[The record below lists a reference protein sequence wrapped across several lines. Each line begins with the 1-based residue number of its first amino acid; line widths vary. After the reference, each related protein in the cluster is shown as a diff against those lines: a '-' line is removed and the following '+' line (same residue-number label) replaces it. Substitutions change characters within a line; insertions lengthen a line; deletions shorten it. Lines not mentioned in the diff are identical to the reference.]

1 MSVRLSRSTAPGQSI
16 PLIALMIVVL
26 FAAVGLSVDVG
37 NTYAQQ
43 RNTVRA
49 TNAAALAGMTELIKS
64 NSDQAAGK
72 VIQESL
78 RSNEIEGVYA
88 DPNTLA
94 TPDQR
99 VIRAYYMDAKGNYL
113 VSCNVGSCGS
123 VPGGTTYIEVRVEGT
138 VNTYFARVV
147 QRPTLPVNAR
157 AFAGRCTPT
166 QGVYPIGVQV
176 SNLDSTAKKFLAP
189 TDPTQKPFFTASYP
203 MPNYP
208 SGLSKRRIYFK
219 DNGDGPGQFSWLR
232 WKAATTAGNA
242 TALTAMVQGAGN
254 MEEGFDE
261 GIFNSATGAFT
272 WPDNNS
278 QPPTVNGKVV
288 YPMKPHE
295 INTGDFVYGNT
306 GVSMSSD
313 VEAALK
319 YHIDKQ
325 TVLILPIVNT
335 HVKNGGDTL
344 FPVQGL
350 GAFYLV
356 GIPGYGTGAGTP
368 ASGGANGFFD
378 LAYIGT
384 ANAVA
389 CLSTPAVVSNALGVI
404 GSVFVKP
411 RWGLQQAQT
420 PIAYEMIMDVSGSMS
435 WTSWARDRIMEASIS
450 RPIRPAHTQT
460 YSVNPPSLTR

>member
-113 VSCNVGSCGS
+113 LSCNVGSCGS
-123 VPGGTTYIEVRVEGT
+123 VPGGATYIEVRVEGT

-166 QGVYPIGVQV
+166 AECRIT
-176 SNLDSTAKKFLAP
+176 DSRK
-189 TDPTQKPFFTASYP
+189 
-203 MPNYP
+203 
-208 SGLSKRRIYFK
+208 
-219 DNGDGPGQFSWLR
+219 
-232 WKAATTAGNA
+232 
-242 TALTAMVQGAGN
+242 
-254 MEEGFDE
+254 
-261 GIFNSATGAFT
+261 
-272 WPDNNS
+272 
-278 QPPTVNGKVV
+278 
-288 YPMKPHE
+288 
-295 INTGDFVYGNT
+295 
-306 GVSMSSD
+306 
-313 VEAALK
+313 
-319 YHIDKQ
+319 
-325 TVLILPIVNT
+325 
-335 HVKNGGDTL
+335 
-344 FPVQGL
+344 
-350 GAFYLV
+350 
-356 GIPGYGTGAGTP
+356 
-368 ASGGANGFFD
+368 
-378 LAYIGT
+378 
-384 ANAVA
+384 
-389 CLSTPAVVSNALGVI
+389 
-404 GSVFVKP
+404 
-411 RWGLQQAQT
+411 
-420 PIAYEMIMDVSGSMS
+420 
-435 WTSWARDRIMEASIS
+435 
-450 RPIRPAHTQT
+450 
-460 YSVNPPSLTR
+460 